1 MLTLKHRQTIRNQ
14 GSCKFHNFDI
24 IYSPYFLCTTCIIV
38 HFMCLFIYS
47 SVNRQKTVDT
57 DGSEGESKNSK

>member
-1 MLTLKHRQTIRNQ
+1 MLTLNHRQTIRNQ
-14 GSCKFHNFDI
+14 GSCKFHNFDKFMVRI
-24 IYSPYFLCTTCIIV
+24 FSATCIIV

-57 DGSEGESKNSK
+57 DNSEGESKNSK

>member
-24 IYSPYFLCTTCIIV
+24 IYSPYFLCHMYYCPLHV
-38 HFMCLFIYS
+38 FVYLQLS
-47 SVNRQKTVDT
+47 EQAKTVDT
-57 DGSEGESKNSK
+57 DSSEGESKNSK